1 MKFFIDAGLI
11 DACAGTEKYTYNKK
25 PYLSRID
32 FALCTKSL
40 ASAILKADII
50 DSLHGVEL
58 KCASDHY
65 PVLVE
70 FGVSDND
77 QEKL

>member
-1 MKFFIDAGLI
+1 
-11 DACAGTEKYTYNKK
+11 
-25 PYLSRID
+25 LSRID

-40 ASAILKADII
+40 ASEILKADII
-50 DSLHGVEL
+50 DSLPGVEL

-70 FGVSDND
+70 FSAKSDD
-77 QEKL
+77 K